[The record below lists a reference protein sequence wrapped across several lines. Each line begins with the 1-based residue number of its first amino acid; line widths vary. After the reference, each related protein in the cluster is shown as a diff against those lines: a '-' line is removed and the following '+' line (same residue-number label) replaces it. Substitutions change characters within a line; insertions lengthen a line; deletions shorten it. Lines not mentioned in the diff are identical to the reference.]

1 MKALLAAAVVGAALA
16 APAHAAVPV
25 VSDGFTFSG
34 VAGSQAVIRLARPL
48 GPPGRH
54 GEGPDVT
61 LTASSGDVA
70 GLAILGAS
78 RYDVV
83 TRALPRFLCG
93 AADCGT
99 ESYATDADT
108 NVPQGQ
114 RLPAGEYRIVLV
126 GAPGARITAIVPSS
140 SSRTRPVAVRPTATT
155 RAELAP
161 TTDTG
166 VVEQQKSGEW
176 TRQQTH
182 HRALVGVVHVVGLRY
197 GNAVSHNG
205 SCPGHAK
212 VGNAAFKTPGAPV
225 PVGGA
230 WQTAYAA
237 YVTGCVST
245 DVETDVTASWQ
256 GRVDAAEARQRG
268 VAFYIPLAK

>member
-1 MKALLAAAVVGAALA
+1 MKALLAAAVVAAGLA

-25 VSDGFTFSG
+25 VTDGFTFSG

-70 GLAILGAS
+70 GLAILGAT

-93 AADCGT
+93 AASCGPDA
-99 ESYATDADT
+99 YDVDADT
-108 NVPQGQ
+108 NVPQGE
-114 RLPAGEYRIVLV
+114 RLPAGEYRVVLI
-126 GAPGARITAIVPSS
+126 GAPGARVTATVPSS
-140 SSRTRPVAVRPTATT
+140 SSRTRPLAVRATATT
-155 RAELAP
+155 RAETAR
-161 TTDTG
+161 TVDVG

-182 HRALVGVVHVVGLRY
+182 HQALVGVVHVVALRY

-205 SCPGHAK
+205 ACPGHAK
-212 VGNAAFKTPGAPV
+212 VGNASFKTSGAVV

-230 WQTAYAA
+230 WTTTYAA
-237 YVTGCVST
+237 YVTACASSDLER
-245 DVETDVTASWQ
+245 DVKASWQ
-256 GRVDAAEARQRG
+256 GRVDAAEAQQRG
-268 VAFYIPLAK
+268 VAFYVPLAR